1 MSEPPTVRV
10 ENQLIRFVPPEPIE
24 LDVAVSKL
32 GAIRQDDYVVH
43 TLVTPRATIIVDKEG
58 RIVIHGT
65 NRMEVARH
73 AAKEFLL
80 LLGRSDDGL
89 EAELG
94 GIIASFKFA
103 NKLKMSRLMKK
114 LGKNAEKD
122 ERLDCVKVE
131 DERHK
136 ITLYL
141 WENGKVIVENATH
154 ANLVAMAAV
163 YWQERLIEEKILVES
178 NFDSEAD

>member
-10 ENQLIRFVPPEPIE
+10 ENQLIRFVPPEPVE

-32 GAIRQDDYVVH
+32 GAIRQDDYAVH
-43 TLVTPRATIIVDKEG
+43 TLATPRATIIVDKEG

-94 GIIASFKFA
+94 GIIASFKFV
-103 NKLKMSRLMKK
+103 NKLNMSRLMKK
-114 LGKNAEKD
+114 LGKNAKKD

-136 ITLYL
+136 ITLYV

-163 YWQERLIEEKILVES
+163 YWQEKLIEEKILVES
-178 NFDSEAD
+178 ELDSEAD

>member
-10 ENQLIRFVPPEPIE
+10 ENQLVRFIPPKPVE
-24 LDVAVSKL
+24 LDLAVTKL
-32 GAIRQDDYVVH
+32 GAIRQDDYAVH
-43 TLVTPRATIIVDKEG
+43 TLQTPRATIIVDKEG

-80 LLGRSDDGL
+80 LMGQSDDGL
-89 EAELG
+89 DAEIG
-94 GIIASFKFA
+94 GIIATFKFA
-103 NKLKMSRLMKK
+103 NELNMPRLMKK
-114 LGKNAEKD
+114 LGKNVQKD

-136 ITLYL
+136 ITLYI
-141 WENGKVIVENATH
+141 WENGKVVVENATH

-163 YWQERLIEEKILVES
+163 YWQDRLIEDGILIES
-178 NFDSEAD
+178 ESDSEAD

>member
-1 MSEPPTVRV
+1 MSDPPTVRV
-10 ENQLIRFVPPEPIE
+10 ENQLIRFVPPVPIE

-32 GAIRQDDYVVH
+32 GAIRQDDYAVH
-43 TLVTPRATIIVDKEG
+43 TLVTPRATIIVDNQG

-89 EAELG
+89 KAELG
-94 GIIASFKFA
+94 GIIASFKFV
-103 NKLKMSRLMKK
+103 NKLNMSRLIKK
-114 LGKNAEKD
+114 LGSIVEKD
-122 ERLDCVKVE
+122 ERLDCVKVN
-131 DERHK
+131 DNRHK
-136 ITLYL
+136 ITLYI

-163 YWQERLIEEKILVES
+163 YWQERLIEEKILVGSEI
-178 NFDSEAD
+178 DSEAD

>member
-10 ENQLIRFVPPEPIE
+10 ENQLIRFVPPEPVE

-32 GAIRQDDYVVH
+32 GAIRQDDYAVH
-43 TLVTPRATIIVDKEG
+43 TLATPRATIIVDKEG

-80 LLGRSDDGL
+80 QLGRSDDGL
-89 EAELG
+89 KAELG

-103 NKLKMSRLMKK
+103 NQLNMPRLMKK
-114 LGKNAEKD
+114 LGKDVEKD
-122 ERLDCVKVE
+122 ERLDCVKVN
-131 DERHK
+131 DTRHN
-136 ITLYL
+136 ITLYV
-141 WENGKVIVENATH
+141 WSNGKVIVENATH

-163 YWQERLIEEKILVES
+163 YWQERLIEEKIMMES
-178 NFDSEAD
+178 DSDSEAD

>member
-10 ENQLIRFVPPEPIE
+10 ENQLIRFVPPFPIE

-32 GAIRQDDYVVH
+32 GAIRQDDFAVH
-43 TLVTPRATIIVDKEG
+43 TLATPRATIIVDKEG
-58 RIVIHGT
+58 RLVIHGT

-80 LLGRSDDGL
+80 LLGKSDEGL
-89 EAELG
+89 KAELG
-94 GIIASFKFA
+94 GIIASFKFQE
-103 NKLKMSRLMKK
+103 KLNINRLIKK
-114 LGKNAEKD
+114 FGKIVEKD
-122 ERLDCVKVE
+122 DRLGCVKVE
-131 DERHK
+131 DSRHK
-136 ITLYL
+136 IILFM

-163 YWQERLIEEKILVES
+163 YWQEKLIQEGILIESEV
-178 NFDSEAD
+178 DSEAD